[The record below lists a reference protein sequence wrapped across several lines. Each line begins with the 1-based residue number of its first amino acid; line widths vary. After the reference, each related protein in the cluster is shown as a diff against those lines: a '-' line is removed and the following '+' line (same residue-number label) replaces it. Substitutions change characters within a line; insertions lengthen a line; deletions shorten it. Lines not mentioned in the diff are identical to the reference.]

1 MSKTQFQNFCSNFME
16 NLYLGVYD
24 EKSSVIQA
32 LENISIDSNC
42 LYSHKRLFSVT
53 LCVKNGCVRSHPDIF

>member
-16 NLYLGVYD
+16 NLFLRVYD

-32 LENISIDSNC
+32 LENNYIDSNC

-53 LCVKNGCVRSHPDIF
+53 LCVKNGSVRPHPDIF